1 MAAKQMLVSDP
12 DVVIPTPR
20 SDKERVMKRENDR
33 QINGATFEVAV
44 DDNWKAELQVCINPL
59 K

>member
-1 MAAKQMLVSDP
+1 MLVSDP

-44 DDNWKAELQVCINPL
+44 DDN
-59 K
+59 